1 MSIDGNE
8 QLLEETK
15 EDAMTESYKDILY
28 ETVAPRVARITLN
41 RPKFM
46 NAYSGVLCHE
56 VVSALDRY
64 AKDDELRCLIL
75 TGAGRGFCAGGDISG
90 EDPSHADYMKK
101 QLSHAIEMR
110 DFAHRVVL
118 ALTRLD
124 KPVIAMING
133 AAVAGGLTFALSCDI
148 RIASDQ
154 AKLGDTSGKFGL
166 LPDEG
171 GAWLFPRFMGRD
183 KALKMTFLSEVYT
196 AAEAEKLGLVTEV
209 VPHAELEARTME
221 LAQKIAAGAPLA
233 IRLAKAMMN
242 RSEDISLERSLGD
255 AALSVMISNP
265 SEDVKEGVK
274 AFFEKRAPKF
284 MGR

>member
-1 MSIDGNE
+1 MAQDY
-8 QLLEETK
+8 T
-15 EDAMTESYKDILY
+15 DILY
-28 ETVAPRVARITLN
+28 ETVAPHVARLTLN

-46 NAYSGVLCHE
+46 NAYSGQLCDE
-56 VVSALDRY
+56 VVDALDRY

-90 EDPSHADYMKK
+90 QDPSHAEYMKK
-101 QLSHAIEMR
+101 QMSHAVEMR
-110 DFAHRVVL
+110 DYAHRVVL

-124 KPVIAMING
+124 KPVIAMVNG
-133 AAVAGGLTFALSCDI
+133 AAVAGGLTFALCCDI

-183 KALKMTFLSEVYT
+183 KALKMTLMSEVYN
-196 AAEAEKLGLVTEV
+196 AADAEKLGLVTQV
-209 VPHAELEARTME
+209 VPHAELENHT
-221 LAQKIAAGAPLA
+221 LATAQRIAAGAPLA
-233 IRLAKAMMN
+233 IRLAKSMMN
-242 RSEDISLERSLGD
+242 RAEDISLEHSLGD
-255 AALSVMISNP
+255 AGLSVMISNA

-274 AFFEKRAPKF
+274 AFFEKRPPEFK
-284 MGR
+284 GR